1 MQASS
6 DLLSPSFFQ
15 SIQLERVRKR
25 NTIDPLKPVI
35 YSLREQRAELIS
47 IGKIIRSVADDH
59 SNRNFLLR
67 NARSRGQMI
76 SGCTIY
82 EELVNRSDT
91 IEHFAKAGEWMK
103 KRRGARY
110 ERFLSKCKRERMRK
124 MSLLSPPSIS
134 LLLEDTVRKRS
145 RLARVRVHVC
155 VCPRSVAIRLSRS
168 AFNYPA
174 NQKFLAFF
182 LQLVAFPRPIFREI
196 EHPPTRSID
205 SKIDSEGG
213 ETR

>member
-1 MQASS
+1 MPLQRDEQSDGPSSVLRLRKSFLLSDPIGEVIVEERKRKNTSPYASRIKYLTNFSNENYSYLQASS

-15 SIQLERVRKR
+15 SIQVERVRKR

-91 IEHFAKAGEWMK
+91 IEHFAKAGEWMRK
-103 KRRGARY
+103 GEEKGRALRA
-110 ERFLSKCKRERMRK
+110 FSIKMQTRE
-124 MSLLSPPSIS
+124 
-134 LLLEDTVRKRS
+134 D
-145 RLARVRVHVC
+145 A
-155 VCPRSVAIRLSRS
+155 
-168 AFNYPA
+168 
-174 NQKFLAFF
+174 
-182 LQLVAFPRPIFREI
+182 
-196 EHPPTRSID
+196 
-205 SKIDSEGG
+205 
-213 ETR
+213 

>member
-1 MQASS
+1 MIEKLDVTIIIFSLFLELCHYRETSKVTVHRVERKRKKTSPYASRIKYLTNFSNENYSYLQASS

-15 SIQLERVRKR
+15 SIQVERVRKR

-91 IEHFAKAGEWMK
+91 IEHFAKAGEWMRK
-103 KRRGARY
+103 GEEKGRALRA
-110 ERFLSKCKRERMRK
+110 FSIKMQTRE
-124 MSLLSPPSIS
+124 
-134 LLLEDTVRKRS
+134 D
-145 RLARVRVHVC
+145 A
-155 VCPRSVAIRLSRS
+155 
-168 AFNYPA
+168 
-174 NQKFLAFF
+174 
-182 LQLVAFPRPIFREI
+182 
-196 EHPPTRSID
+196 
-205 SKIDSEGG
+205 
-213 ETR
+213 

>member
-1 MQASS
+1 MVYQRDCDWETRRYDYYLLSLSRALPLQRDEQSDGPSSVPRLRKSFLLSDPIEEVIERNVRERRPRLCASRVKYLTNFSNENYSYLQASS

-15 SIQLERVRKR
+15 SIQVERVRKR

-91 IEHFAKAGEWMK
+91 IEHFAKAGEWMRK
-103 KRRGARY
+103 GEEKGRALRA
-110 ERFLSKCKRERMRK
+110 FSIKMQTRE
-124 MSLLSPPSIS
+124 
-134 LLLEDTVRKRS
+134 D
-145 RLARVRVHVC
+145 A
-155 VCPRSVAIRLSRS
+155 
-168 AFNYPA
+168 
-174 NQKFLAFF
+174 
-182 LQLVAFPRPIFREI
+182 
-196 EHPPTRSID
+196 
-205 SKIDSEGG
+205 
-213 ETR
+213 

>member
-1 MQASS
+1 MVYQRDCDWETRRYDYYLLSLSRALQRDEQSDGPSSVLRLRKSFLLSDPIGEVIVEERKRKNTSPCASRVKYLTNFSNENYSYLQASS
-6 DLLSPSFFQ
+6 DLLSLSFFQ

-91 IEHFAKAGEWMK
+91 IEHFAKAGEWMRK
-103 KRRGARY
+103 GEEKGRALRA
-110 ERFLSKCKRERMRK
+110 FSIKMQTRE
-124 MSLLSPPSIS
+124 
-134 LLLEDTVRKRS
+134 D
-145 RLARVRVHVC
+145 A
-155 VCPRSVAIRLSRS
+155 
-168 AFNYPA
+168 
-174 NQKFLAFF
+174 
-182 LQLVAFPRPIFREI
+182 
-196 EHPPTRSID
+196 
-205 SKIDSEGG
+205 
-213 ETR
+213 

>member
-1 MQASS
+1 MPLHRDEQSDGPSSVPRLRKSFLLSDPIGEVIERNVRERRPRRVLRELELKYLTNFSNENYSYLQASS

-15 SIQLERVRKR
+15 SIQVERVRKR

-47 IGKIIRSVADDH
+47 IGKIIRSAADDH

-103 KRRGARY
+103 KRRGALRA
-110 ERFLSKCKRERMRK
+110 FSIKMQTRE
-124 MSLLSPPSIS
+124 
-134 LLLEDTVRKRS
+134 D
-145 RLARVRVHVC
+145 A
-155 VCPRSVAIRLSRS
+155 
-168 AFNYPA
+168 
-174 NQKFLAFF
+174 
-182 LQLVAFPRPIFREI
+182 
-196 EHPPTRSID
+196 
-205 SKIDSEGG
+205 
-213 ETR
+213 

>member
-1 MQASS
+1 MCASRVKYLTNFSNENYSYLQASS

-15 SIQLERVRKR
+15 SIQVERVRKR

-155 VCPRSVAIRLSRS
+155 VCVPQI
-168 AFNYPA
+168 
-174 NQKFLAFF
+174 
-182 LQLVAFPRPIFREI
+182 
-196 EHPPTRSID
+196 
-205 SKIDSEGG
+205 GG
-213 ETR
+213 DKTLKVRF